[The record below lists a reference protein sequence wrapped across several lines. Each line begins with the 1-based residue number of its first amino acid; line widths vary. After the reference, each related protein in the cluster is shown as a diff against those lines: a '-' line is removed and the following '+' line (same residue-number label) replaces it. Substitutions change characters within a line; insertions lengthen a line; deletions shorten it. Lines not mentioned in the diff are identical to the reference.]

1 MVVQDNKDL
10 LGLMTIGRICRM
22 AMEHMATYLE
32 PGISTKEL
40 DDIGAAFLQ
49 KYGAQSAPITAYKFP
64 GHTCISINDEAAHGI
79 PSADRIVQAG
89 DVVNIDVS
97 AVKNG
102 YWADNGASYAVPP
115 VKPEVERLLKTT
127 RKALDLGISIV
138 RDGVRVYQIGEAI
151 EPFAHDNG
159 FEVIEELGGHGV
171 GHHIH
176 EKPSI
181 PFHYNKRAKQKLTEG
196 LVITLEPFLTLGGRH
211 IKTME
216 DGWTLKTTDGS
227 LVAQFEHTIVVTK
240 DKPIII
246 TQAG

>member
-22 AMEHMATYLE
+22 TLEHMANHLQ

-40 DDIGAAFLQ
+40 DEIGAAFL
-49 KYGAQSAPITAYKFP
+49 KKHGAVSAPIMAYKFP

-79 PSADRIVQAG
+79 PSPDRIIQAG
-89 DVVNIDVS
+89 DMVNIDVS

-127 RKALDLGISIV
+127 RKALDLSLEIV
-138 RDGVRVYQIGEAI
+138 RDGVRVYEVGKVI
-151 EPFAHDNG
+151 EPFAHQHG
-159 FEVIEELGGHGV
+159 YEVIEELGGHGV
-171 GHHIH
+171 GRHIH

-181 PFHYNKRAKQKLTEG
+181 PFYFNKRAKQKLTEG

-211 IKTME
+211 IKTMP

-227 LVAQFEHTIVVTK
+227 LSAQFEHTIIVTK
-240 DKPIII
+240 NEPIIV
-246 TQAG
+246 TALG